1 MPCFHLKFSNLFK
14 CGSWSCPRGGVAS
27 HKAAR
32 WELLSKSRG
41 IWGCLSIADGGW
53 ELDFKVVLHC
63 VLKIHEKQ
71 QELVNRLIK
80 FFPQCAC
87 HEKGR
92 IGGKEALIPPFREG
106 PYMILNELL
115 ALCASKEVILT
126 LFPVEGRGRRW
137 RDLLRQPFITCIS
150 VSFCLPAA
158 NSNVVQILSSAACWN
173 GSFLEKK

>member
-1 MPCFHLKFSNLFK
+1 MVLGRVQGEELPVTRLPGESFWAKAEEFEAASALQMVGGSLILKLSCIVCLKFMKSSKNL
-14 CGSWSCPRGGVAS
+14 WTD
-27 HKAAR
+27 
-32 WELLSKSRG
+32 W
-41 IWGCLSIADGGW
+41 
-53 ELDFKVVLHC
+53 
-63 VLKIHEKQ
+63 
-71 QELVNRLIK
+71 

>member
-1 MPCFHLKFSNLFK
+1 MPFFHLKFSNLFK
-14 CGSWSCPRGGVAS
+14 CGSWSFLRGGVAR

-32 WELLSKSRG
+32 WELLSKTRG

-71 QELVNRLIK
+71 QEPVNRLIK
-80 FFPQCAC
+80 LFPQCAC
-87 HEKGR
+87 YEKGR
-92 IGGKEALIPPFREG
+92 TGGREALIPPFKEG
-106 PYMILNELL
+106 PYMILKELL
-115 ALCASKEVILT
+115 ALCASKGVILT
-126 LFPVEGRGRRW
+126 LFPIEGRKERW
-137 RDLLRQPFITCIS
+137 RDFLRHPFITCIS
-150 VSFCLPAA
+150 VFFYLPAA

>member
-14 CGSWSCPRGGVAS
+14 CGSWSFPRGGIAS

-32 WELLSKSRG
+32 WELLSKTRG
-41 IWGCLSIADGGW
+41 LWGCLNIADGGW
-53 ELDFKVVLHC
+53 ELDFKVVLPC
-63 VLKIHEKQ
+63 VLKINEKQ

-80 FFPQCAC
+80 FFPQCVC

-92 IGGKEALIPPFREG
+92 IRWKGGTNSSFQRGTLHDPEWS
-106 PYMILNELL
+106 L

-126 LFPVEGRGRRW
+126 LFSIKGREERW
-137 RDLLRQPFITCIS
+137 RDLLRHPFITCITVLFS
-150 VSFCLPAA
+150 LPAA
-158 NSNVVQILSSAACWN
+158 ISNVVQILSSAACWN